1 MARFAVGAAL
11 ALGGLS
17 AASAQPWDEAAYAQ
31 QTEQTEE
38 TPWAVNEVA
47 AWALQTG
54 DAGGLP
60 FVIVDK
66 IGAQVFVY
74 APDGALRG
82 ASPVLIGSAEG
93 DDSAPGV
100 GDKELSDI
108 LPEERTTPAGRFV
121 AAYGFA
127 RGDRS
132 VLWVD
137 FDTAISL
144 HPVVTSNPREHRLER
159 LASPEVDDNRITYGC
174 INVPAA
180 FYEDV
185 VRPTFTGTRGVVY
198 VLPET
203 RPLEAVFPGLQTL
216 ASASA
221 GAGSTEALAP

>member
-17 AASAQPWDEAAYAQ
+17 AASAQPWDEAEYAQ
-31 QTEQTEE
+31 QTEE

-66 IGAQVFVY
+66 IGAQVFIY

-82 ASPVLIGSAEG
+82 AAPVLIGSAEG

-203 RPLEAVFPGLQTL
+203 RPLEDVFPGVQTL
-216 ASASA
+216 ASASGA
-221 GAGSTEALAP
+221 PAGSSRTEALAP